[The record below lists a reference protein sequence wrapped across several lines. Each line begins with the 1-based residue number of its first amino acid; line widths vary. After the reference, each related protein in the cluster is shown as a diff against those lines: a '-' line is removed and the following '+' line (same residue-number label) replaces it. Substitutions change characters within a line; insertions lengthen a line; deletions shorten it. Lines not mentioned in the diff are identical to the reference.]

1 MRYNLVFRKNGFV
14 GLYDLL
20 EKNQIFNVPEEMIAK
35 RLKLEFKN
43 GEFNDIKIII
53 ENENENINVLKLP
66 TIKEYFNL

>member
-20 EKNQIFNVPEEMIAK
+20 EKIQIFNVPEEMIAK

>member
-1 MRYNLVFRKNGFV
+1 
-14 GLYDLL
+14 
-20 EKNQIFNVPEEMIAK
+20 MIAK